1 MGRWGE
7 RLLMGEMGGMDRDG
21 GRVSLGVLGGEVVEY
36 PSYVNVI
43 RCLCGV
49 FTFDDT

>member
-1 MGRWGE
+1 
-7 RLLMGEMGGMDRDG
+7 MGGDGGMCRDG
-21 GRVSLGVLGGEVVEY
+21 GGGEVSLGVLGGMVWEY

-43 RCLCGV
+43 RCLYGV

>member
-1 MGRWGE
+1 
-7 RLLMGEMGGMDRDG
+7 MGGMCRDG
-21 GRVSLGVLGGEVVEY
+21 GGEGSLGVLGGMVWEY